1 MAIEFDWLQP
11 FEAVFTGI
19 ADLDALLVAPE
30 FGLGMRLGR
39 AAIDT
44 PIELDV
50 LVDDDGAVSIVGAP
64 PTQHVET
71 TYMPVFHQ
79 IDLVV
84 TADGY
89 SER

>member
-11 FEAVFTGI
+11 FEAVFTGV
-19 ADLDALLVAPE
+19 ADLDALLLDPE
-30 FGLGMRLGR
+30 VGIGMRLGR

-50 LVDDDGAVSIVGAP
+50 LVDDEGGVSIVGAP
-64 PTQHVET
+64 PTQHIET
-71 TYMPVFHQ
+71 TYMPVFHH

-84 TADGY
+84 TADGDG
-89 SER
+89 ER

>member
-1 MAIEFDWLQP
+1 MAIEFEWLQP
-11 FEAVFTGI
+11 FEAVFTGA
-19 ADLDALLVAPE
+19 ADLDVGLVEPAL
-30 FGLGMRLGR
+30 GLGMRMER

-50 LVDDDGAVSIVGAP
+50 LVEDDGTVSLVGAP

-71 TYMPVFHQ
+71 TYMPVFHH

-84 TADGY
+84 TADGDG
-89 SER
+89 ER

>member
-19 ADLDALLVAPE
+19 ADFDAGLLDPE
-30 FGLGMRLGR
+30 LGLGMRLER

-50 LVDDDGAVSIVGAP
+50 LVDDDGRVSIVAAP

-71 TYMPVFHQ
+71 TYMPVFHH

-84 TADGY
+84 TADGDGD
-89 SER
+89 R

>member
-1 MAIEFDWLQP
+1 MAIEFEWLQP
-11 FEAVFTGI
+11 FEAVFAGV
-19 ADLDALLVAPE
+19 ADLDAGLIAPD
-30 FGLGMRLGR
+30 FGLGMRMER

-50 LVDDDGAVSIVGAP
+50 LVDEDGAVSIVGAP

-71 TYMPVFHQ
+71 TYMPVFHH

-89 SER
+89 GER

>member
-1 MAIEFDWLQP
+1 L
-11 FEAVFTGI
+11 
-19 ADLDALLVAPE
+19 LDPE
-30 FGLGMRLGR
+30 MGFGMRLAR

-50 LVDDDGAVSIVGAP
+50 LVGDDGGVSIVGAP

-71 TYMPVFHQ
+71 TYMPVFHH

-84 TADGY
+84 TADGDGG
-89 SER
+89 R

>member
-11 FEAVFTGI
+11 FEMVFAGV
-19 ADLDALLVAPE
+19 ADLDPCLVAP
-30 FGLGMRLGR
+30 GLEMGMRMER

-50 LVDDDGAVSIVGAP
+50 LVDEDGAVSIVGAP
-64 PTQHVET
+64 PTQHIET

-79 IDLVV
+79 IDVVV
-84 TADGY
+84 TADGDG
-89 SER
+89 ER

>member
-11 FEAVFTGI
+11 FEAVFTGV
-19 ADLDALLVAPE
+19 ADLDAGLLDPE
-30 FGLGMRLGR
+30 LELGMRLER

-50 LVDDDGAVSIVGAP
+50 LVDEDGGVSIVGAP

-71 TYMPVFHQ
+71 TYMPVFHH

-84 TADGY
+84 TADGDGQ
-89 SER
+89 R